1 MYPKIIIKYKN
12 KTSRPHLAGVKQET
26 HIYLKVDQ
34 HPHTHRGTK
43 GLQSGEKVLAE
54 LGVHWEAIWL
64 PRPPTGSECGVCAK
78 DTEANGHLLS
88 PPRHPAILP
97 PEPWTGTDSLGRIPG
112 RAAVW
117 GLKPVCSCFS
127 GSFGLEHLV
136 EPIKIKKPSGWR
148 LGMPAHFLWHG
159 GSCLREPAGIN
170 GTQLITN
177 SS

>member
-1 MYPKIIIKYKN
+1 M
-12 KTSRPHLAGVKQET
+12 AGVKQEA
-26 HIYLKVDQ
+26 HICLKVDQ
-34 HPHTHRGTK
+34 HPTPTEGRGTTGWREGPCRVGGSLGGNMAASPTHWQWVW
-43 GLQSGEKVLAE
+43 GLCQRHGGKRPLA
-54 LGVHWEAIWL
+54 L
-64 PRPPTGSECGVCAK
+64 TSS
-78 DTEANGHLLS
+78 T
-88 PPRHPAILP
+88 

-148 LGMPAHFLWHG
+148 LGMPAHFPWHG
-159 GSCLREPAGIN
+159 RSCLREPAGIN